1 MGLRIEFAGMIFR
14 NPFVL
19 ASGIL
24 GVSASLLKR
33 VEMAGAGAVT
43 TKTVTRRP
51 RTGYRNPVVAE
62 LEYGLL
68 NAIGL
73 SNPGVE
79 VFSKEVAEAKRTLSV
94 PLIAS
99 VTGGSGREMAE
110 LAVAMEE
117 AGADAVELNLSC
129 PHVKGYGLELGHD
142 SDVVREIVSEVK
154 STVKI
159 PVLVKLSPS
168 LPSLVPV
175 AETAVEAGAD
185 GVVTVNTIRAMA
197 IDVDFRR
204 PVLTSVYGG
213 LSGPA
218 LHPVAVRCV
227 YEVYEALGDIP
238 IIGVGGVVTWRDAV
252 ELMLAGARAVGVG
265 TGIMYRGL
273 KIFRELREGL
283 EAYMEKYGFT
293 APEELV
299 GAAHR

>member
-1 MGLRIEFAGMIFR
+1 MRIKFAGMTFQ

-33 VEMAGAGAVT
+33 VETAGAGAVT
-43 TKTVTRRP
+43 TKTVTRKP
-51 RTGYRNPVVAE
+51 RSGYRNPVVVE

-79 VFSKEVAEAKRTLSV
+79 EFSKEVAEAKKILSI

-99 VTGGSGREMAE
+99 VTGSSGGEMVE
-110 LAVAMEE
+110 LATAMEA

-129 PHVKGYGLELGHD
+129 PHVKGHGLELGHD
-142 SDVVREIVSEVK
+142 PGVVREVVSAVK
-154 STVKI
+154 SMVKI

-168 LPSLVPV
+168 LPSLVPI
-175 AETAVEAGAD
+175 AEKAVEAGAD
-185 GVVTVNTIRAMA
+185 GVVAVNTIRAMA

-218 LHPVAVRCV
+218 LHPIAVRCV
-227 YEVYEALGDIP
+227 YEVYEALGDVP
-238 IIGVGGVVTWRDAV
+238 IIGVGGVITWRDAV

-273 KIFRELREGL
+273 EIFRELRKGL

-293 APEELV
+293 TPEELV
-299 GAAHR
+299 GAAHK

>member
-1 MGLRIEFAGMIFR
+1 MNMRIKFAGMTFQ

-33 VEMAGAGAVT
+33 VETAGAGAVT
-43 TKTVTRRP
+43 TKTVTRKP
-51 RTGYRNPVVAE
+51 RSGYRNPVVVE

-79 VFSKEVAEAKRTLSV
+79 EFSKEVAEAKKILSI

-99 VTGGSGREMAE
+99 VTESSGGEMVE
-110 LAVAMEE
+110 LATAMEA

-129 PHVKGYGLELGHD
+129 PHVKGHGLELGHD
-142 SDVVREIVSEVK
+142 PGVVREVVSAVK
-154 STVKI
+154 SVVKI

-168 LPSLVPV
+168 LPSLVPI
-175 AETAVEAGAD
+175 AEKAVEAGAD
-185 GVVTVNTIRAMA
+185 GVVAVNTIRAMA

-218 LHPVAVRCV
+218 LHPIAVRCV
-227 YEVYEALGDIP
+227 YEVYEALGDVP
-238 IIGVGGVVTWRDAV
+238 IIGVGGVITWRDAV

-273 KIFRELREGL
+273 EIFRELRKGL

-293 APEELV
+293 TPEELV
-299 GAAHR
+299 GAAHK

>member
-1 MGLRIEFAGMIFR
+1 MNMRIKFAGMTFQ

-33 VEMAGAGAVT
+33 VETAGAGAVT
-43 TKTVTRRP
+43 TKTVTRKP
-51 RTGYRNPVVAE
+51 RSGYRNPVVVE

-79 VFSKEVAEAKRTLSV
+79 EFSKEVAEAKKILSI

-99 VTGGSGREMAE
+99 VTGSSGGEMVE
-110 LAVAMEE
+110 LATAMEA

-129 PHVKGYGLELGHD
+129 PHVKGHGLELGHD
-142 SDVVREIVSEVK
+142 PGVVREVVSAVK
-154 STVKI
+154 SMVKI

-168 LPSLVPV
+168 LPSLVPI
-175 AETAVEAGAD
+175 AEKAVEAGAD
-185 GVVTVNTIRAMA
+185 GVVAVNTIRAMA

-218 LHPVAVRCV
+218 LHPIAVRCV
-227 YEVYEALGDIP
+227 YEVYEALGDVP
-238 IIGVGGVVTWRDAV
+238 IIGVGGVITWRDAV

-273 KIFRELREGL
+273 EIFRELRKGL

-293 APEELV
+293 TPEELV
-299 GAAHR
+299 GAAHK

>member
-1 MGLRIEFAGMIFR
+1 LNMRIKFAGMTFQ

-33 VEMAGAGAVT
+33 VETAGAGAVT
-43 TKTVTRRP
+43 TKTVTRKP
-51 RTGYRNPVVAE
+51 RSGYRNPVVVE

-79 VFSKEVAEAKRTLSV
+79 EFSKEVAEAKKILSI

-99 VTGGSGREMAE
+99 VTGSSGGEMVE
-110 LAVAMEE
+110 LATAMEA

-129 PHVKGYGLELGHD
+129 PHVKGHGLELGHD
-142 SDVVREIVSEVK
+142 PGVVREVVSAVK
-154 STVKI
+154 SVVKI

-168 LPSLVPV
+168 LPSLVPI
-175 AETAVEAGAD
+175 AEKAVEAGAD
-185 GVVTVNTIRAMA
+185 GVVAVNTIRAMA

-218 LHPVAVRCV
+218 LHPIAVRCV
-227 YEVYEALGDIP
+227 YEVYEALGDVP
-238 IIGVGGVVTWRDAV
+238 IIGVGGVITWRDAV

-273 KIFRELREGL
+273 EIFRELRKGL

-293 APEELV
+293 TPEELV
-299 GAAHR
+299 GAAHK

>member
-1 MGLRIEFAGMIFR
+1 MRIKFAGMTFQ

-33 VEMAGAGAVT
+33 VETAGAGAVT
-43 TKTVTRRP
+43 TKTVTRKP
-51 RTGYRNPVVAE
+51 RSGYRNPVVVE

-79 VFSKEVAEAKRTLSV
+79 EFSKEVAEAKKILSI

-99 VTGGSGREMAE
+99 VTESSGGEMVE
-110 LAVAMEE
+110 LATAMEA

-129 PHVKGYGLELGHD
+129 PHVKGHGLELGHD
-142 SDVVREIVSEVK
+142 PGVVREVVSAVK
-154 STVKI
+154 SVVKI

-168 LPSLVPV
+168 LPSLVPI
-175 AETAVEAGAD
+175 AEKAVEAGAD
-185 GVVTVNTIRAMA
+185 GVVAVNTIRAMA

-218 LHPVAVRCV
+218 LHPIAVRCV
-227 YEVYEALGDIP
+227 YEVYEALGDVP
-238 IIGVGGVVTWRDAV
+238 IIGVGGVITWRDAV

-273 KIFRELREGL
+273 EIFRELRKGL

-293 APEELV
+293 TPEELV
-299 GAAHR
+299 GAAHK